1 MSHPFFYMNPTFEVA
16 YIRYE
21 ARPVNYD
28 ALYNEA
34 FKQIEAMGKE
44 MAPIG
49 EIQEHVEAMASHCLA
64 CMVDI
69 ETIMNGL

>member
-1 MSHPFFYMNPTFEVA
+1 
-16 YIRYE
+16 
-21 ARPVNYD
+21 
-28 ALYNEA
+28 
-34 FKQIEAMGKE
+34 

-49 EIQEHVEAMASHCLA
+49 EIQQHVEAMASHCMT